1 MLNNECML
9 ITVAL
14 KLFLY
19 QFIIPFDRRSSFGKS
34 YPESNNL
41 VAVSRKFYETHFA
54 IQNLDMNI
62 QFSDTLIMVG
72 NCLQICLK

>member
-1 MLNNECML
+1 MYVDYGRVK
-9 ITVAL
+9 TVL
-14 KLFLY
+14 LSVYHSLW
-19 QFIIPFDRRSSFGKS
+19 SEEHVCGKS

-54 IQNLDMNI
+54 IQNLNMNI